1 MSIEVTNADF
11 QSQILDADKPALVD
25 FWAPWC
31 GPCQMMHPVLDSLA
45 EKYRGRVIV
54 ARVNID
60 EADNQTL
67 AQQYQIRAIPYLGI
81 FKSGELFEE
90 IIGVRPEQDLVD
102 ALDRAL
108 AEN

>member
-1 MSIEVTNADF
+1 MSIDVTNADF

-45 EKYRGRVIV
+45 EKYKGRVIV

-60 EADNQTL
+60 EADNQAL